1 MMRLLLVEDD
11 PMAADLLI
19 DRLRC
24 DGDIVAYAENGEAGL
39 AQATQDA
46 FDVLIVDRLMPKLDG
61 LTMVRQLREQGADT
75 PVLFLTALDSVDDRV
90 AGFAAGGDDYLV
102 KPFAYEELRARLEAL
117 MRRKQPAQDTML
129 TLADLTMDVIARR
142 VTRGAHEITLQ
153 AREFSLLEY
162 LLRHKGQ
169 VVTRSMLLEN
179 VWHYNFDTQ
188 TNVIDVHISRLRNK
202 LDKEFSAPLLHTLRG
217 RGFVLQSADKLGDL

>member
-1 MMRLLLVEDD
+1 MRLLLVEDD
-11 PMAADLLI
+11 PTAADLLI

-117 MRRKQPAQDTML
+117 MRRKQLAQDTML

>member
-102 KPFAYEELRARLEAL
+102 KPFAYEELRVRLEAL
-117 MRRKQPAQDTML
+117 MRRKQLAQDTML

-142 VTRGAHEITLQ
+142 VTRGAQEITLQ

>member
-1 MMRLLLVEDD
+1 MRLLLVEDD
-11 PMAADLLI
+11 PTAADLLI

>member
-1 MMRLLLVEDD
+1 MRLLLVEDD
-11 PMAADLLI
+11 PTAADLLI

-46 FDVLIVDRLMPKLDG
+46 FDVLIVDRSMPKLDG

-217 RGFVLQSADKLGDL
+217 RGFVLQSADKVGDL

>member
-1 MMRLLLVEDD
+1 MRLLLVEDD
-11 PMAADLLI
+11 HKAADLLV
-19 DRLRC
+19 DRLRG
-24 DGDIVAYAENGEAGL
+24 DGDDVAHAENGEIGL
-39 AQATQDA
+39 AQAKQSE
-46 FDVLIVDRLMPKLDG
+46 FDVLIVDRMMPEMDG
-61 LTMVRQLREQGADT
+61 LTMVHQLRQQGADT
-75 PVLFLTALDSVDDRV
+75 PVLFLTALDSVEDRV
-90 AGFAAGGDDYLV
+90 AGFEAGGDDYLV

-117 MRRKQPAQDTML
+117 VRRKQPSQET
-129 TLADLTMDVIARR
+129 TLKLSDLTMDVIARR
-142 VTRGAHEITLQ
+142 VTRGAQDIALQ

-202 LDKEFSAPLLHTLRG
+202 LDKEFDAPLLHTLRG
-217 RGFVLQSADKLGDL
+217 RGFVLQSADKLDDL

>member
-1 MMRLLLVEDD
+1 MRLLLVEDD
-11 PMAADLLI
+11 PTAADLLI

-117 MRRKQPAQDTML
+117 MRRKQLAQDTML

-142 VTRGAHEITLQ
+142 VTSGAQEITLQ

>member
-1 MMRLLLVEDD
+1 MRLLLVEDD
-11 PMAADLLI
+11 PTAADLLI

-117 MRRKQPAQDTML
+117 MRRKQLAQDTML

-142 VTRGAHEITLQ
+142 VTRGAQEITLQ

>member
-1 MMRLLLVEDD
+1 MRLLLVEDD
-11 PMAADLLI
+11 PTAADLLI

-153 AREFSLLEY
+153 AREFSLFEY

>member
-1 MMRLLLVEDD
+1 MRLLLVEDD
-11 PMAADLLI
+11 PTAADLLI

-46 FDVLIVDRLMPKLDG
+46 FDVLIVDRLMPKLDC

-75 PVLFLTALDSVDDRV
+75 PVLFLTALDSVDYRV

>member
-1 MMRLLLVEDD
+1 MRLLLVEDD
-11 PMAADLLI
+11 PTAADLLI

-142 VTRGAHEITLQ
+142 VTRGAQEITLQ